1 MWNIMVVSIVGTAYG
16 EGVCSDSDSETED
29 ERGMIPERSRD
40 RIARVSRFIE
50 RVREKYISRSV
61 GSRVK
66 GESMVTISLGEAK
79 SGRAWRASQA
89 EVAKV

>member
-1 MWNIMVVSIVGTAYG
+1 MVVRIVGTAYG

-29 ERGMIPERSRD
+29 ERGMIPERSSEST
-40 RIARVSRFIE
+40 ARVTRVME

-66 GESMVTISLGEAK
+66 GESMVIISLGEAK
-79 SGRAWRASQA
+79 RGRA
-89 EVAKV
+89 